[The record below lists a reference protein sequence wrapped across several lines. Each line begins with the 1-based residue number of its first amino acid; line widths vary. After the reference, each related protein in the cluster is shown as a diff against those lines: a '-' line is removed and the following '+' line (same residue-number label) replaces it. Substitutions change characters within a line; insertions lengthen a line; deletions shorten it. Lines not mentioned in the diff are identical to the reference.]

1 MNTSIISKL
10 ATFAFTTLL
19 ATNLCGMESIAG
31 KHRRDEEQTE
41 QGESRKKN
49 RTAPTVAV
57 ADFAMQ
63 TDETPQDHAFKR
75 TMFKHLLE
83 QPDSNGQP
91 PLHQAVIRKDARG
104 IKDLLEA
111 GADINATNLDKESA
125 LALAVVRKI
134 PAIAI
139 LLASQPGIHLNTP
152 PCDHYT
158 EDGNPLHYAMKRGS
172 VEVVK
177 TLLNAGAS
185 VRGTP
190 SPLHY
195 WSSKRKRSSTI
206 GELLLRSGVRV
217 NQENDIGFTALD
229 IELSLEK
236 PDSFQAAKLLLKYG
250 ANIFRRSTKTG
261 LSAFDRVAGST
272 SDIATYIQKEWQ
284 QGLFTIAAILRCK
297 MGLPK
302 PLVELIMRK
311 DILENTP
318 PNLFNAIQYGSAE
331 AIDRLLHNQ
340 FMKINDP
347 LRGGMS
353 PLHIAITS
361 QTRQRTE
368 GHPDISATT
377 LLLERGANV
386 DAKTDL
392 GNTPLHLAVASLTI
406 ELAARQGCVSDATL
420 LLDHGA
426 DVNAQDKRDITPL
439 HIAAVEGYGHTVALL
454 LSHRADV
461 TAQDKSGRT
470 PLYGAAENGLV
481 PIATLFLDRGANVNA
496 QDKEGLTPLHYT
508 AYHGHG
514 STATLFLDRGA
525 NVNARSHHDGV
536 TPLHCAC
543 FKKHLRLIEFLQARR
558 GDMTI
563 KDKNGKTPQDYLD
576 AENNS

>member
-10 ATFAFTTLL
+10 ATFAFTILL

-31 KHRRDEEQTE
+31 KHGRDEEQE
-41 QGESRKKN
+41 DPRKKS
-49 RTAPTVAV
+49 RVLV
-57 ADFAMQ
+57 DFAMQ
-63 TDETPQDHAFKR
+63 TDETPQDNAFKR

-83 QPDSNGQP
+83 QLDSNGQP
-91 PLHQAVIRKDARG
+91 PLHQAVIRKDAKG

-111 GADINATNLDKESA
+111 GANINATNSDKKSA
-125 LALAVVRKI
+125 LALATIREL

-139 LLASQPGIHLNTP
+139 WLASQPGIHLNTP
-152 PCDHYT
+152 HSDHYT

-190 SPLHY
+190 SPLHD
-195 WSSKRKRSSTI
+195 WSSKRKRYSTI
-206 GELLLRSGVRV
+206 GELLLRRGVQV
-217 NQENDIGFTALD
+217 NQENNIGLTALD
-229 IELSLEK
+229 IELYSEK
-236 PDSFQAAKLLLKYG
+236 PDSLQVAKLLLKYG
-250 ANIFRRSTKTG
+250 ANIFQRSHKTG

-272 SDIATYIQKEWQ
+272 SDVAKYIQKEWQ
-284 QGLFTIAAILRCK
+284 QGLLTIAAILKCK

-302 PLVELIMRK
+302 PLVELIMRR

-318 PNLFNAIQYGSAE
+318 PNLFNAIKHGSAE

-353 PLHIAITS
+353 PLHIAIIG
-361 QTRQRTE
+361 QTRQWIAHPHPVPG

-377 LLLERGANV
+377 LLLERGANL
-386 DAKTDL
+386 DARDDN
-392 GNTPLHLAVASLTI
+392 GNTPLHLAVADLTI
-406 ELAARQGCVSDATL
+406 ELAARQRCVSDTTL

-426 DVNAQDKRDITPL
+426 DVNAQDKRGMTPL
-439 HIAAVEGYGHTVALL
+439 HTAAGKGYSYTVLLL
-454 LSHRADV
+454 LSRRADIS
-461 TAQDKSGRT
+461 AQDKRGRT
-470 PLYGAAENGLV
+470 PLYAAAQNGHV
-481 PIATLFLDRGANVNA
+481 PVATLFLDRGENINA
-496 QDKEGLTPLHYT
+496 QDKTGHTPLHHT
-508 AYHGHG
+508 AYYGHVP
-514 STATLFLDRGA
+514 TATLFLNRGA
-525 NVNARSHHDGV
+525 NVNARSHSGQ

-543 FKKHLRLIEFLQARR
+543 FKKHLPLIELLQARG

-563 KDKNGKTPQDYLD
+563 KDKRGKTPQDYLD
-576 AENNS
+576 A

>member
-10 ATFAFTTLL
+10 ATFAFTILL
-19 ATNLCGMESIAG
+19 ATNLCGMEADEAG
-31 KHRRDEEQTE
+31 KRKRDGEQE
-41 QGESRKKN
+41 DPRKKS
-49 RTAPTVAV
+49 RVLV
-57 ADFAMQ
+57 DFAMQ
-63 TDETPQDHAFKR
+63 TDETPQDHAFKL
-75 TMFKHLLE
+75 TMLKDLLE

-104 IKDLLEA
+104 IKYLLAA
-111 GADINATNLDKESA
+111 GANINATNSDKESA
-125 LALAVVRKI
+125 LALSVVRKI

-206 GELLLRSGVRV
+206 GELLLRSGVQV

-272 SDIATYIQKEWQ
+272 SDVATYIQKEWQ

-302 PLVELIMRK
+302 PLVKLIMRR

-353 PLHIAITS
+353 PLHIAITG
-361 QTRQRTE
+361 QTRQWIAHLRPVHG

-377 LLLERGANV
+377 LLLERSANLE
-386 DAKTDL
+386 AKTDL
-392 GNTPLHLAVASLTI
+392 GKTPLHLAVASLTI
-406 ELAARQGCVSDATL
+406 DLAAGQRCVSDATL

-426 DVNAQDKRDITPL
+426 DVNAQDKSGQTPL
-439 HIAAVEGYGHTVALL
+439 HIAAVKGYGYTVLLL
-454 LSHRADV
+454 LSRRADIS
-461 TAQDKSGRT
+461 AQDKGGRT
-470 PLYGAAENGLV
+470 PLYGAAQNGLV
-481 PIATLFLDRGANVNA
+481 PIATLFLDRGANINV
-496 QDKEGLTPLHYT
+496 QDKTGLTPLHYT
-508 AYHGHG
+508 AYYGHVP
-514 STATLFLDRGA
+514 TATLFLNRGA
-525 NVNARSHHDGV
+525 NVNARSYGGK
-536 TPLHCAC
+536 TPLHLAC
-543 FKKHLRLIEFLQARR
+543 LKKHPPLIEFLQARG

-563 KDKNGKTPQDYLD
+563 KDKKGKTPQDYLD